1 MKLTYEHI
9 QTINFI
15 ALATAETTDDDY
27 EIQGRVYNNGVELYF
42 TCDETEKKCHIL
54 YIESKYKN
62 NGNAS
67 MVIKEITNEF
77 LGYTIIVDAVYF
89 LKHWY
94 ERLGFVYKYDID
106 EMMCY
111 RMSKEA

>member
-1 MKLTYEHI
+1 MKLTYKHTKI
-9 QTINFI
+9 INFI
-15 ALATAETTDDDY
+15 AVCTAEATNDNT
-27 EIQGRVYNNGVELYF
+27 EIQGRIYNNGVEVYF
-42 TCDETEKKCHIL
+42 TCDRIKKVCHIL

-111 RMSKEA
+111 RMLKEA